1 VGIARTIN
9 QEVASISPEVASIS
23 PEVASIS
30 PELASISQS
39 TRMRLE
45 LKPATIMMRFT
56 LPVKMADN
64 IKSENSTVVA
74 TAVDAGDTE
83 EMSTE
88 VVIEAT
94 TEEVLVATTMRAMAI
109 PLISN
114 PSPLESTNQRRKM
127 TAKSLKMMRSS

>member
-1 VGIARTIN
+1 MGIARTIN

>member
-1 VGIARTIN
+1 MAAVGIARTIN
-9 QEVASISPEVASIS
+9 QEVASIS

-94 TEEVLVATTMRAMAI
+94 TEEVLVATTMRAMAL

-114 PSPLESTNQRRKM
+114 PRPLESTNQRRKM